1 MRVLIAGG
9 QGVVGRRVV
18 RRLAGEGAEVLVPV
32 AGPNRAPAAIMAG
45 AVPVPLDG
53 ADRAAR
59 ARMVSDVDVVV
70 NLAGEI
76 PRPSRAWRSA
86 AWESV
91 DRDWRETSRWLVAAM
106 SGKSSG
112 RLVQASTT
120 LLYTDGGDRWI
131 SEDWPLAP
139 TRVTEGAAEAEE
151 QVGRLAE
158 VGPVG
163 VTLRFGSVYA
173 ADSEA
178 TRSALRA
185 ARRGLGNTVGSNDG
199 YVSMIHAD
207 DAATAVIAAMDAPAG
222 VYNVVE
228 NEPGTKLAQMDCIA
242 AALGISRLNS
252 TGAAIAA
259 LGGQRTKAMSRSH
272 RVSNRFFRDAT
283 GWSPRYVNQAEG
295 WAEVVVA
302 AHDGAGSGF

>member
-18 RRLAGEGAEVLVPV
+18 RRLAGDGVEVLVPV
-32 AGPNRAPAAIMAG
+32 AGPNRAPAAVMAG
-45 AVPVPLDG
+45 AVPVRVDL

-59 ARMVSDVDVVV
+59 ARVVSDVDVVV
-70 NLAGEI
+70 NLTGEI
-76 PRPSRAWRSA
+76 PRPSRAWRSSAWVA
-86 AWESV
+86 A
-91 DRDWRETSRWLVAAM
+91 DRAWRETPRWLVAAM
-106 SGKSSG
+106 SDEPGG
-112 RLVQASTT
+112 RMIHASTT
-120 LLYTDGGDRWI
+120 LLYADGGDRWI
-131 SEDWPLAP
+131 DEEWPLAL
-139 TRVTEGAAEAEE
+139 TRVTEGAAAAEE
-151 QVGRLAE
+151 QVGRLA
-158 VGPVG
+158 GAGAVG
-163 VTLRFGSVYA
+163 VTLRLGPVYS

-178 TRSALRA
+178 TRSTLRA

-207 DAATAVIAAMDAPAG
+207 DAAAAVIAAMDAPTG

-259 LGGQRTKAMSRSH
+259 LGGSRTRAMGRSH
-272 RVSNRFFRDAT
+272 RVSNRLFRDVT
-283 GWSPRYVNQAEG
+283 GWSPRYVNEAEG

-302 AHDGAGSGF
+302 AHEGAGSGF